1 MDRIIE
7 VKWPRPVKL
16 AVLSVLAY
24 ASLCGT
30 NGDRYARLLPAI
42 EHVESSGNPSA
53 IGDGGKAVGLLQIHP
68 VMVRD
73 CNRIAGESRWVMS
86 DRLDPD
92 KSRAMFRTY
101 SEHYSRGKS
110 DEVVARNWNGGPSGH
125 RKAATAGYWAK
136 VRTHMEAK

>member
-30 NGDRYARLLPAI
+30 NGDRYSRLLPAI

-68 VMVRD
+68 VMVKD
-73 CNRIAGESRWVMS
+73 CNRIVGEARWTMA

-92 KSRAMFRTY
+92 KSRAMFLAY
-101 SEHYSRGKS
+101 SDHYSRKAS
-110 DEVVARNWNGGPSGH
+110 DEVVARRWNAGPRGDRNQASV
-125 RKAATAGYWAK
+125 GYWHK
-136 VRTHMEAK
+136 VRTAMEVK